1 MTTTHALHAARL
13 KNNCPECFTNDGL
26 EFSFSQEQT
35 IRKLFTRA
43 SKDISEKLYCHT
55 CKNTI
60 YPVNWNDDIERVH
73 EYHKKQA
80 HPKKTG
86 IRFTKFGYRLGAGAI
101 VIVATG
107 IALSIKYL

>member
-1 MTTTHALHAARL
+1 MITTHPLHAARL
-13 KNNCPECFTNDGL
+13 KNNCPECFANDGL
-26 EFSFSQEQT
+26 EFSFTQEQIT
-35 IRKLFTRA
+35 KKLFTRA
-43 SKDISEKLYCHT
+43 EKNISEKLYCHS
-55 CKNTI
+55 CENTI

-80 HPKKTG
+80 HPKKAG